1 MKRKSSYK
9 HRAKRVNKPK
19 PGSVYFGTSVR
30 KDGKKMEYVGS
41 TTRSVKVRESE
52 HKKEVEKKD
61 SKTWVGKGTSF
72 KVTGSMPSKNPRK
85 AENTIKRKKAQKS
98 INKRR
103 KKS

>member
-1 MKRKSSYK
+1 MKRKNNYK
-9 HRAKRVNKPK
+9 HRPKRVCKPK

-30 KDGKKMEYVGS
+30 KDDKKKEYVGS

-85 AENTIKRKKAQKS
+85 AENTIKRNKPQKS

>member
-30 KDGKKMEYVGS
+30 KDGKNMEYVGS

-72 KVTGSMPSKNPRK
+72 KVTGSMLSKNPRK

-98 INKRR
+98 
-103 KKS
+103 

>member
-1 MKRKSSYK
+1 MKRKNNYK

-52 HKKEVEKKD
+52 HKKEVEKKH

-85 AENTIKRKKAQKS
+85 AENTIKRKKTQKS
-98 INKRR
+98 INSRR